1 MLIELLANVFIIVS
15 ATIATYGHVLL
26 FMALLPNVG
35 PRCRRAMGRWRHRAT
50 LTRVT
55 ITGEAYDVRP

>member
-15 ATIATYGHVLL
+15 ATIA
-26 FMALLPNVG
+26 G